1 MNRNQLFLFTLF
13 AILLG
18 MVIELTFFMRE
29 VKAQTTIV
37 LGPNGELVGQIITL
51 PPPPTWR

>member
-1 MNRNQLFLFTLF
+1 MIKWMLGF
-13 AILLG
+13 ALAVLLVG
-18 MVIELTFFMRE
+18 IMVDVF
-29 VKAQTTIV
+29 AQTTIV